1 MINQNSTNDI
11 DFSLFSQKELSQ
23 QSQIS
28 ELINLA
34 EKYGMLEIE
43 NQFVSA
49 KDKSFLYLINYIY
62 ELEDKHSIPKDIED
76 IFLNNIF
83 LKEQVNSFLEKK
95 LYSLLNDAASEFSKN
110 INILTSILAIGAN
123 DKILD
128 SSNELDFISIH
139 NLFRFFEFRLKEL
152 YENNI
157 ELFNVTFQ
165 SYLILI
171 KMFIHICA
179 INSINLKKTREI
191 IEIIDLLTETINIIK
206 FTIFLSDEDLS
217 KINNLQGKCLYYFS
231 HLDAISFDENEIELT
246 LKKYLLIF
254 EKQEDGFI
262 LTKNNHFGY
271 ETSIFENDEFMIFRN
286 YSSILLL
293 ILINELETLE
303 PHLYIN
309 NDYYKKIVNKFYNLF
324 LIDSIEKDSYEI
336 ESFKKHLINS
346 FLIKYN
352 SNLSLER
359 KLSIYFIIEDFIL
372 TYNDFDN
379 KNLET
384 IFRILYFTNNI
395 EDFKFSQIIQILVNS
410 SKIVNNHYEFYKLQ
424 IFDLF
429 IERFIN
435 EKNSSE
441 SINLIIQLYNY
452 LKINNFDFNLEYI
465 SNRLI
470 NKLDTKNILK
480 NNKNNSD
487 LDSSNETNKKS
498 SIKYDLLDD
507 DYEINF

>member
-1 MINQNSTNDI
+1 MINQNNTNDI

-62 ELEDKHSIPKDIED
+62 ELEDKHTIPKDIED

-128 SSNELDFISIH
+128 STNELDFISIH
-139 NLFRFFEFRLKEL
+139 NLFRFYEFRLKEL

-165 SYLILI
+165 SYLILL

-262 LTKNNHFGY
+262 LAKNNHFGY
-271 ETSIFENDEFMIFRN
+271 QTSIFENDEFMIFRN
-286 YSSILLL
+286 YASILLL
-293 ILINELETLE
+293 ILINELENIE
-303 PHLYIN
+303 PHLYMKN
-309 NDYYKKIVNKFYNLF
+309 EYYKKIVNKFYNLF

-352 SNLSLER
+352 SNLSLDK
-359 KLSIYFIIEDFIL
+359 KLSLHFIIEDFIL

-441 SINLIIQLYNY
+441 SINLIIQIYNY
-452 LKINNFDFNLEYI
+452 LKRNNFDFNLEYI

>member
-128 SSNELDFISIH
+128 STNELDFISIH
-139 NLFRFFEFRLKEL
+139 NLFRFYEFRLKEL

-165 SYLILI
+165 SYLILL

-435 EKNSSE
+435 EENSAE
-441 SINLIIQLYNY
+441 SINLIIQIYNY

>member
-128 SSNELDFISIH
+128 STNELDFISIY
-139 NLFRFFEFRLKEL
+139 NLFRFYEFRLKEL

-165 SYLILI
+165 SYLILL

-206 FTIFLSDEDLS
+206 FTIFLKDEDLS

-435 EKNSSE
+435 EKNSSK
-441 SINLIIQLYNY
+441 SINLIIQIYNY
-452 LKINNFDFNLEYI
+452 LKRNNFDFNLEYI

>member
-1 MINQNSTNDI
+1 
-11 DFSLFSQKELSQ
+11 
-23 QSQIS
+23 
-28 ELINLA
+28 
-34 EKYGMLEIE
+34 
-43 NQFVSA
+43 
-49 KDKSFLYLINYIY
+49 
-62 ELEDKHSIPKDIED
+62 
-76 IFLNNIF
+76 
-83 LKEQVNSFLEKK
+83 
-95 LYSLLNDAASEFSKN
+95 
-110 INILTSILAIGAN
+110 
-123 DKILD
+123 
-128 SSNELDFISIH
+128 
-139 NLFRFFEFRLKEL
+139 
-152 YENNI
+152 
-157 ELFNVTFQ
+157 
-165 SYLILI
+165 
-171 KMFIHICA
+171 MFIHICA

-206 FTIFLSDEDLS
+206 FTIFLKDEDLS

-435 EKNSSE
+435 EKNSSK
-441 SINLIIQLYNY
+441 SINLIIQIYNY
-452 LKINNFDFNLEYI
+452 LKRNNFDFNLEYI

>member
-1 MINQNSTNDI
+1 MINQNNTNYV

-76 IFLNNIF
+76 TFLNNIF
-83 LKEQVNSFLEKK
+83 LKEQVNSFLEKR
-95 LYSLLNDAASEFSKN
+95 LYSLLNDDASEFSKN
-110 INILTSILAIGAN
+110 INILTSILAIGQN
-123 DKILD
+123 DKVID
-128 SSNELDFISIH
+128 STNELDFISIY
-139 NLFRFFEFRLKEL
+139 NLFRFYEFKLKEL
-152 YENNI
+152 YEKNNK
-157 ELFNVTFQ
+157 LFNVTFE
-165 SYLILI
+165 SYLILL
-171 KMFIHICA
+171 KTFIHICV
-179 INSINLKKTREI
+179 INSINLEKTREI

-206 FTIFLSDEDLS
+206 FNISLKDEDLS

-231 HLDAISFDENEIELT
+231 HLDTIYFDENEIELT
-246 LKKYLLIF
+246 LKKYLLTF

-262 LTKNNHFGY
+262 LAKNNHFGY
-271 ETSIFENDEFMIFRN
+271 ETSIYENDEFMIFRN

-293 ILINELETLE
+293 ILINELENLE
-303 PHLYIN
+303 AHLYRN
-309 NDYYKKIVNKFYNLF
+309 NEYYKKIVNKFYNLF
-324 LIDSIEKDSYEI
+324 LIDAIDKNSYEI
-336 ESFKKHLINS
+336 ESFKKHLING

-352 SNLSLER
+352 SNLSLEK
-359 KLSIYFIIEDFIL
+359 KLSIHFIIEDFIL
-372 TYNDFDN
+372 SNNDFEN

-384 IFRILYFTNNI
+384 IFRILYFTNKI
-395 EDFKFSQIIQILVNS
+395 ENFKFFQIIQILVNS
-410 SKIVNNHYEFYKLQ
+410 NKITNNHYEFYKLQ

-429 IERFIN
+429 IEQFIN
-435 EKNSSE
+435 EENSAE
-441 SINLIIQLYNY
+441 SVSLIIQIYNY
-452 LKINNFDFNLEYI
+452 LERNNFDFNLKNI

-470 NKLDTKNILK
+470 DRLEMINVLK
-480 NNKNNSD
+480 NNKNQSNFN
-487 LDSSNETNKKS
+487 SSNETNKKS